1 MRDKEFH
8 KVEFWGGRQVANL
21 TRTKLREQEAAPG
34 LKYDVAYQK
43 RGDFIEHSMTGQIV
57 IKDSDREWELA
68 RQGYHAIH
76 KVGFNDTLANFPF
89 ARLIRGH

>member
-1 MRDKEFH
+1 MAD
-8 KVEFWGGRQVANL
+8 L
-21 TRTKLREQEAAPG
+21 TRTKLREQEATPG

-68 RQGYHAIH
+68 R
-76 KVGFNDTLANFPF
+76 
-89 ARLIRGH
+89 R